1 MKYEVSENLSNIYE
15 LKCILEEIKKGNL
28 SQNWVT
34 AIKNAWINGA
44 YLDER
49 GIVWINREY
58 LHTLLRV
65 SKNLVN
71 YYLAQINRSNDDFIS
86 GKDFIFLISDIFE
99 NVTTFKRRDYIRYS
113 ENLYRLIRD
122 SDKAEVLRA
131 RYQENISEKKNGL
144 KKDRLKKYP
153 TSVDELTGKK
163 LDYQR
168 SEFSHIRSVA
178 VYPDLQLEIEN
189 GLIVNKETHDIITKE
204 NVQNEDDLYSLCI
217 KNNWNINWYDYY
229 RKFYY

>member
-99 NVTTFKRRDYIRYS
+99 NATTFKRRDYIRYS

-144 KKDRLKKYP
+144 K
-153 TSVDELTGKK
+153 
-163 LDYQR
+163 
-168 SEFSHIRSVA
+168 
-178 VYPDLQLEIEN
+178 
-189 GLIVNKETHDIITKE
+189 
-204 NVQNEDDLYSLCI
+204 
-217 KNNWNINWYDYY
+217 
-229 RKFYY
+229 

>member
-1 MKYEVSENLSNIYE
+1 M
-15 LKCILEEIKKGNL
+15 
-28 SQNWVT
+28 
-34 AIKNAWINGA
+34 
-44 YLDER
+44 
-49 GIVWINREY
+49 
-58 LHTLLRV
+58 
-65 SKNLVN
+65 
-71 YYLAQINRSNDDFIS
+71 
-86 GKDFIFLISDIFE
+86 
-99 NVTTFKRRDYIRYS
+99 
-113 ENLYRLIRD
+113 
-122 SDKAEVLRA
+122 
-131 RYQENISEKKNGL
+131 
-144 KKDRLKKYP
+144 KKYP
-153 TSVDELTGKK
+153 TNVDELTGKK

>member
-1 MKYEVSENLSNIYE
+1 M
-15 LKCILEEIKKGNL
+15 
-28 SQNWVT
+28 
-34 AIKNAWINGA
+34 
-44 YLDER
+44 
-49 GIVWINREY
+49 WINREY

-99 NVTTFKRRDYIRYS
+99 NATTFKRRDYIRYS

-153 TSVDELTGKK
+153 TNVDELTGKK